1 MLQPL
6 DGARCCLW
14 PGSGRS
20 RWLEALL
27 FFFFFFFE
35 SLLNVWLGQGLV
47 RGMACGQLHGLFEMG
62 SQLFCDWGCDLIY
75 GQLEVRLWLRSGV
88 GCG

>member
-1 MLQPL
+1 M
-6 DGARCCLW
+6 ARVR
-14 PGSGRS
+14 PQSVAGGI
-20 RWLEALL
+20 A
-27 FFFFFFFE
+27 FFFFFE

-47 RGMACGQLHGLFEMG
+47 CGMACGQLHGLFEMG

-88 GCG
+88 GRG

>member
-1 MLQPL
+1 MVPSAVYGQ
-6 DGARCCLW
+6 GQAAVGGWRHC
-14 PGSGRS
+14 
-20 RWLEALL
+20 

-47 RGMACGQLHGLFEMG
+47 CGMACGQLHGLFEMG

-88 GCG
+88 GRG